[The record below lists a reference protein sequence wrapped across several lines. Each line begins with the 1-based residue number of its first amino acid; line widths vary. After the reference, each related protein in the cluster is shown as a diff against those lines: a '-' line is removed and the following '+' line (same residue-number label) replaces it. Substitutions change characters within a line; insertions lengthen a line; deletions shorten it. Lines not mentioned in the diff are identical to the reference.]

1 MGVKV
6 YFCGDDYDS
15 SAVKRLKTALKEA
28 DTAIENLWK
37 ALESGQSVEMITER
51 SEKRKKEKEELQAQ
65 IAIEMNKQIV
75 FTIPQIRAFLYALKK
90 GNINDENNRR
100 VIINIFLKRYC
111 LKTNLFAL
119 IRRGVRNRANG

>member
-75 FTIPQIRAFLYALKK
+75 FTAHKSELSCMHSKRAASTM
-90 GNINDENNRR
+90 
-100 VIINIFLKRYC
+100 
-111 LKTNLFAL
+111 KTTGAASSISSYGRFICMMTA
-119 IRRGVRNRANG
+119 